1 MRRGTLDL
9 TRIAPD
15 MGAQLLAQLVRFAD
29 RLGFA
34 LGAAPYRDAQD
45 PDRRE
50 GRSKLTNV
58 ALAASSVRL
67 YHREMEDQFPDNES
81 VDDQIMKRDARVI
94 AVVDDDQ
101 GFRDALHLFLRTFA
115 FQVDAFA
122 SGQEFLRSSRL
133 DAVGCVILDLAMPEM
148 DGLEVQRQLASRGLQ
163 MPIVFVTAHRD
174 DYLGQRASAAGALAV
189 LRKPVDHEQ
198 LVRLVR
204 EALGGQ

>member
-29 RLGFA
+29 RPGFA
-34 LGAAPYRDAQD
+34 LGAAPYR
-45 PDRRE
+45 

-67 YHREMEDQFPDNES
+67 YNRAMDQFPDNES
-81 VDDQIMKRDARVI
+81 VGDQIMKRDARVI

-101 GFRDALHLFLRTFA
+101 GFRDALRLFLRTFA
-115 FQVDAFA
+115 FEVDAFA

-148 DGLEVQRQLASRGLQ
+148 DGLEVQKQLAARGLQ

-189 LRKPVDHEQ
+189 LRKPVDQEQ

>member
-1 MRRGTLDL
+1 MRRGTLEL
-9 TRIAPD
+9 ARFASD
-15 MGAQLLAQLVRFAD
+15 MGPQLLAQLVRFAD
-29 RLGFA
+29 GLGFA
-34 LGAAPYRDAQD
+34 LGAAPY
-45 PDRRE
+45 
-50 GRSKLTNV
+50 GRSKLTYV
-58 ALAASSVRL
+58 ALVAYPVRL
-67 YHREMEDQFPDNES
+67 YHRGMEG
-81 VDDQIMKRDARVI
+81 VGDQIVKRNARVI

-115 FQVDAFA
+115 FQVEVFA
-122 SGQEFLRSSRL
+122 SGEEFLRSSRL
-133 DAVGCVILDLAMPEM
+133 DAVGCVILDLAMPGM
-148 DGLEVQRQLASRGLQ
+148 DGLGVQKQLAARGLQ